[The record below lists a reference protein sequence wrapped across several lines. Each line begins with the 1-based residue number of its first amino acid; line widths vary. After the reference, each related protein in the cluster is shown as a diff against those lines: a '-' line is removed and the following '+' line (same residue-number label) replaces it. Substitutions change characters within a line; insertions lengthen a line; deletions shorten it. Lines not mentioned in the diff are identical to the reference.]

1 MAGDVAEVM
10 LRATMLEKHFQMGDT
25 VVHALRGI
33 DIAITK
39 GEIVAILGSSGSGK
53 STLLGILG
61 GLDAPSAGR
70 VEIAGVDIT
79 KMSENALAEIRNKK
93 IGFVFQFF
101 NLISTL
107 TALENVELP
116 IQFSTGGQFSSRKR
130 AEELLELV
138 GLKERLRHRP
148 GQLSGGEQQ
157 RVAIARAMANA
168 PDVIL
173 ADEPTGNLDT
183 ATSKGI
189 HQLLVDLNEQTQ
201 TAFVVVTHNV
211 QLAWKME
218 RHLLM
223 QHGLVRDLGAD
234 EAPEEFLPKGRNW
247 D

>member
-25 VVHALRGI
+25 VVHALRGV

-39 GEIVAILGSSGSGK
+39 GEIVAILGASGSGK

-79 KMSENALAEIRNKK
+79 KMSENGLAEIRNKK

-183 ATSKGI
+183 ATGESVMNILFDARRETGSTLVLVT
-189 HQLLVDLNEQTQ
+189 HDAQVAARANRTLTMQDGLLV
-201 TAFVVVTHNV
+201 
-211 QLAWKME
+211 
-218 RHLLM
+218 
-223 QHGLVRDLGAD
+223 
-234 EAPEEFLPKGRNW
+234 
-247 D
+247 

>member
-39 GEIVAILGSSGSGK
+39 GEIVAILGASGSGK
-53 STLLGILG
+53 STRLGILG

-79 KMSENALAEIRNKK
+79 KMSENGLAEIRNKK

-183 ATSKGI
+183 ATGESVMSILFDARRETGATLVLVT
-189 HQLLVDLNEQTQ
+189 HDAQVAARANRTLTMQDGLLV
-201 TAFVVVTHNV
+201 
-211 QLAWKME
+211 
-218 RHLLM
+218 
-223 QHGLVRDLGAD
+223 
-234 EAPEEFLPKGRNW
+234 
-247 D
+247 

>member
-1 MAGDVAEVM
+1 MTSDTSDVV
-10 LRATMLEKHFQMGDT
+10 LRATTLEKRFQMGDT
-25 VVHALRGI
+25 VVHALRGV
-33 DIAITK
+33 DIAVTR
-39 GEIVAILGSSGSGK
+39 GEIVAILGASGSGK

-79 KMSENALAEIRNKK
+79 KMSENELAEIRNKK

-101 NLISTL
+101 NLIPTL

-116 IQFSTGGQFSSRKR
+116 IQFSTGGDFAPRRR
-130 AEELLELV
+130 AEELLALV

-148 GQLSGGEQQ
+148 WQLSGGEQQ

-183 ATSKGI
+183 ATGESVMNV
-189 HQLLVDLNEQTQ
+189 LLDARRETGATLVL
-201 TAFVVVTHNV
+201 VTHDAQVADRANRTLTM
-211 QLAWKME
+211 QDGLLA
-218 RHLLM
+218 
-223 QHGLVRDLGAD
+223 
-234 EAPEEFLPKGRNW
+234 
-247 D
+247 

>member
-1 MAGDVAEVM
+1 MASDTSEVM

-25 VVHALRGI
+25 VVHALRGV
-33 DIAITK
+33 DIAVTK
-39 GEIVAILGSSGSGK
+39 GEIVAILGASGSGK

-79 KMSENALAEIRNKK
+79 KMNENELAEIRNKK

-116 IQFSTGGQFSSRKR
+116 VQFSTGGQFSSRKR
-130 AEELLELV
+130 AEELLALV
-138 GLKERLRHRP
+138 GLQERLRHRP

-183 ATSKGI
+183 ATGESVMNILFDARRETGATLVLVT
-189 HQLLVDLNEQTQ
+189 HDAQVAARANRTLTMQDGLLV
-201 TAFVVVTHNV
+201 
-211 QLAWKME
+211 
-218 RHLLM
+218 
-223 QHGLVRDLGAD
+223 
-234 EAPEEFLPKGRNW
+234 
-247 D
+247 

>member
-39 GEIVAILGSSGSGK
+39 GEIVAILGASGSGK

-79 KMSENALAEIRNKK
+79 KMSENGLAEIRNKK

-183 ATSKGI
+183 ATGESVMNILFDARRETGSTLVLVT
-189 HQLLVDLNEQTQ
+189 HDAQVAARANRTLTMQDGLLV
-201 TAFVVVTHNV
+201 
-211 QLAWKME
+211 
-218 RHLLM
+218 
-223 QHGLVRDLGAD
+223 
-234 EAPEEFLPKGRNW
+234 
-247 D
+247 

>member
-1 MAGDVAEVM
+1 MASDTPEVV
-10 LRATMLEKHFQMGDT
+10 LRATMLEKRFQMGDT
-25 VVHALRGI
+25 VVHALRGV
-33 DIAITK
+33 DIAVTK
-39 GEIVAILGSSGSGK
+39 GEIVAILGASGSGK

-79 KMSENALAEIRNKK
+79 KMSENELAGIRNKK

-116 IQFSTGGQFSSRKR
+116 IQFSTAGEFASRKR
-130 AEELLELV
+130 AEELLALV
-138 GLKERLRHRP
+138 GLQERLRHRP

-183 ATSKGI
+183 ATGESVMNI
-189 HQLLVDLNEQTQ
+189 LLEARRETGATLVL
-201 TAFVVVTHNV
+201 VTHDA
-211 QLAWKME
+211 QLAARAHRTLTMQDG
-218 RHLLM
+218 LL
-223 QHGLVRDLGAD
+223 A
-234 EAPEEFLPKGRNW
+234 
-247 D
+247 

>member
-1 MAGDVAEVM
+1 MATDTSEVV
-10 LRATMLEKHFQMGDT
+10 LRATMLEKRFRMGDS
-25 VVHALRGI
+25 VVHALRGV
-33 DIAITK
+33 DIAVTK
-39 GEIVAILGSSGSGK
+39 GEIVAILGASGSGK

-79 KMSENALAEIRNKK
+79 KMSENELAGIRNKK

-116 IQFSTGGQFSSRKR
+116 IQFSTSGDFASRKR
-130 AEELLELV
+130 AEELLALV
-138 GLKERLRHRP
+138 GLQERLRHRP

-183 ATSKGI
+183 ATGESVMNI
-189 HQLLVDLNEQTQ
+189 LLDARRETGATLVL
-201 TAFVVVTHNV
+201 VTHDA
-211 QLAWKME
+211 QLAARAHRTLTMQDG
-218 RHLLM
+218 LLT
-223 QHGLVRDLGAD
+223 D
-234 EAPEEFLPKGRNW
+234 
-247 D
+247 